1 MVWTRRKSR
10 KFYNSCT
17 DLNSAFPSKPIH
29 GKTALETE
37 CQCDDHN
44 VSITTAPFTINEP
57 NTAPPEK
64 VELIAP
70 MMALVLSV
78 LKKFKKLG
86 ESMT

>member
-1 MVWTRRKSR
+1 LQDAS
-10 KFYNSCT
+10 NSGNSST
-17 DLNSAFPSKPIH
+17 DLNGALSAKSVH
-29 GKTALETE
+29 GKSALQTE

-44 VSITTAPFTINEP
+44 VLIVRAQFTINEP

-78 LKKFKKLG
+78 LKKSKKLG

>member
-1 MVWTRRKSR
+1 LKDAS
-10 KFYNSCT
+10 NSGNSST
-17 DLNSAFPSKPIH
+17 YLNGALSTESIH
-29 GKTALETE
+29 SKTALQTG
-37 CQCDDHN
+37 CQCDDRN

-78 LKKFKKLG
+78 LKKSKKLG